1 MILLLPVFA
10 LLVIS
15 TTSPIISVLCLVIFS
30 TLLSVILFQIGITFI
45 SLLYIVVYVGAVAIL
60 FIFVIITLD
69 VREFE
74 IIESGKNYTKHLPL
88 SFIITYIG
96 IICFNNN
103 LSWSINELP
112 FIINN
117 YYFLENTSLQSLA
130 NGLYGYNALHLLISS
145 LILLSAII
153 GPIYLCLLNS
163 NKTN

>member
-103 LSWSINELP
+103 LS
-112 FIINN
+112 
-117 YYFLENTSLQSLA
+117 
-130 NGLYGYNALHLLISS
+130 
-145 LILLSAII
+145 
-153 GPIYLCLLNS
+153 
-163 NKTN
+163 